1 MTGSEHPAVR
11 QLFHYFDGWERD
23 YLDPAMLLDQQI
35 ARVRDDFDLEELA
48 AEVDRMVDA
57 SPDSK
62 AAMWQLPGFLHQT
75 PIWDG
80 PGDYR
85 AVLVNARDRVKEA
98 IADPSV
104 IPPRPPND
112 DGLTLPRVSKF
123 ADKDTAERACTL
135 VVRRN
140 YAQLKEF
147 EAATTGWRSMHFYAD
162 LTTELGTLGTVRVN
176 DQDAGSQLGAEP
188 GSTLETG
195 AVVMVMSRTP
205 DTGEVF
211 IETSY
216 PELALDESVRSH
228 FPALCHFYGPWFGQD
243 RIAPATAML
252 DACTST
258 KEPAF
263 SQLKAELDLLL
274 SVVDDDNEMRRI
286 LESCGS
292 YVLPQSVRHWVE
304 RTRWRLDAYDWLP
317 AEPRVRRRWKD

>member
-1 MTGSEHPAVR
+1 MTGSQHPGVEE
-11 QLFHYFDGWERD
+11 LFFYYPDWETTFVDAATAFD
-23 YLDPAMLLDQQI
+23 AQI
-35 ARVRDDFDLEELA
+35 RRVRENHDLNEVATEL
-48 AEVDRMVDA
+48 DRMVAA
-57 SPDSK
+57 SSDSK
-62 AAMWQLPGFLHQT
+62 SAMLAAPRFLQQM

-80 PGDYR
+80 QDDYL
-85 AVLVNARDRVKEA
+85 AVLVNARDRVKQA
-98 IADPSV
+98 LADPSV
-104 IPPRPPND
+104 IPGRAPSR

-123 ADKDTAERACTL
+123 TDKETAERACTL

-147 EAATTGWRSMHFYAD
+147 EAGTTGWRSMHFFAD
-162 LTTELGTLGTVRVN
+162 LGSEVGTLGTVRVN
-176 DQDAGSQLGAEP
+176 DQEAGSQLGAAL
-188 GSTLETG
+188 GGTVETS
-195 AVVMVMSRTP
+195 AVVMVMSRTL
-205 DTGEVF
+205 DTGEIF

-216 PELALDESVRSH
+216 PELAVDESVRTH

-252 DACTST
+252 DVCTST

-286 LESCGS
+286 LEACGS

-317 AEPRVRRRWKD
+317 AEPRVRRKWRD